1 MGEKMRNKNQQN
13 SSFSAA
19 STTNSKGSTVNSVYG
34 KRTMKVFPVYEQE
47 LSAMGYF
54 NTTALAFFSVGSF
67 LLSPLLEIAQKSLD
81 NQEFSIGSGS
91 ILLFIVAGLFYGA
104 GTISLFFR
112 HGLVR
117 KIKKQSEEVK

>member
-1 MGEKMRNKNQQN
+1 MRNKNQQN
-13 SSFSAA
+13 LSFNTTGNTTG
-19 STTNSKGSTVNSVYG
+19 TTNSKGSTVNSVYG

-67 LLSPLLEIAQKSLD
+67 LLSPLLEIVQKSLD
-81 NQEFSIGSGS
+81 KQEFSIGSGS
-91 ILLFIVAGLFYGA
+91 ILLFVVAGLFYIA
-104 GTISLFFR
+104 GIVSLFFR
-112 HGLVR
+112 YGLVR